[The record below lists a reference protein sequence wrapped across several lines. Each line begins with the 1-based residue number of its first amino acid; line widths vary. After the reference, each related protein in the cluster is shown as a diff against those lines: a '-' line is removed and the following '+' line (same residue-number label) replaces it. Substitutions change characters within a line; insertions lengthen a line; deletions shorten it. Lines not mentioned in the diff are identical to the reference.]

1 MELIQQLEKAKIQ
14 NNNQAGSLNLGIA
27 KSIAIVKQY
36 QNRIK
41 PELPLFVINDIE
53 RLEGK
58 YMYDISYYSDESIV
72 WIESSDKNIA
82 SFYKALVVGYK
93 KQHQKRWIVGKD
105 KKYIVY
111 QTTND
116 SIKATLTS
124 KKDLATPFYNFEVAK
139 NLAYIMGGSVREYKK
154 QED

>member
-53 RLEGK
+53 KLEGK
-58 YMYDISYYSDESIV
+58 YMYDISYYSDESIG
-72 WIESSDKNIA
+72 WIESSDENIA

-93 KQHQKRWIVGKD
+93 KQHQKRWIVCKD

-111 QTTND
+111 QVTND

-124 KKDLATPFYNFEVAK
+124 KKDLATPFYDFEVAR
-139 NLAYIMGGSVREYKK
+139 NLAYIMDGSVREYKK